1 MKKSLLLIVLCFVL
15 MISLFAKTEKVVILG
30 IDNDDRDSQ
39 YIKTMLEKRDLE
51 ALFKGNNVLELV
63 PLKETS
69 KTLKEESFKGTMKEM
84 TVETALNVAKKH
96 NANIAIWL
104 TVTKE
109 TQTSFK
115 VYGKLLSLRTNELK
129 DIAFVVSKNK
139 DERMNVL
146 NEQLL
151 NKTVE
156 FATGEIKKMF
166 DISVQNYNNKSYDI
180 ALENLLKL
188 QEIDESNPEVYYY
201 SGLVYFDTNQFDKAI
216 ESFNKVLSFD
226 PNRENAMLFLS
237 ETYKKQGNF
246 DKSIEVLEKVA
257 NTKQDDNLWLAIA
270 LMYKEKLSNL
280 SKAETSLENAINI
293 KADNEKTRRLLAE
306 ITFDNKDYSKA
317 IPHLEFM
324 TNIYPDDDDLG
335 RKLAISYQR
344 TGQLEKAIENYKSL
358 IANNANNKKAF
369 LNLGA
374 AYRAISFEKEAD
386 KYNKLAL
393 DTYMTVQ
400 KLDPDNG
407 KIDVSIADIYL
418 NMNELQK
425 AENFANSAIKKN
437 SEIYEPYVILGTIN
451 QKRGI
456 AKHSEYVDLQKK
468 TDSGS
473 LYGAQLD
480 QTIKVRDAAKS
491 SANGLF
497 KKAEELFKSAKT
509 KTDNPTTI
517 SDIDAKIQSNS
528 QYINMTKKDFFN

>member
-15 MISLFAKTEKVVILG
+15 LISLFAKTERVVILG
-30 IDNDDRDSQ
+30 VDSDDRESQ
-39 YIKTMLEKRDLE
+39 YIKTMLEKRDLD
-51 ALFKGNNVLELV
+51 ALFKDNKVLELV
-63 PLKETS
+63 PFKETS
-69 KTLKEESFKGTMKEM
+69 KSLKEESFKGLMKEM
-84 TVETALNVAKKH
+84 TVETALNVAKKQ

-104 TVTKE
+104 TVSKE

-115 VYGKLLSLRTNELK
+115 VFGKLLSARTNELK
-129 DIAFVVSKNK
+129 DISFVVSKNK
-139 DERMNVL
+139 DERMSSL
-146 NEQLL
+146 EEHLL
-151 NKTVE
+151 KRTSD
-156 FATGEIKKMF
+156 FATGEIIKMF
-166 DISVQNYNNKSYDI
+166 DIAVQNYNTKKYDI
-180 ALENLLKL
+180 ALENLEKL
-188 QEIDESNPEVYYY
+188 QEIDDSNPEVYYY
-201 SGLVYFDTNQFDKAI
+201 LGLVNYEKNQFDKAI
-216 ESFNKVLSFD
+216 TNFNKVLSID

-257 NTKQDDNLWLAIA
+257 NTKQDDNLWYAIA
-270 LMYKEKLSNL
+270 LMYKEKSNL
-280 SKAETSLENAINI
+280 SKAEISLENAIKI

-306 ITFDNKDYSKA
+306 ITFDNKDYTKA

-324 TNIYPDDDDLG
+324 TNIYPDDDELG
-335 RKLAISYQR
+335 RRLAVSYQR
-344 TGQLEKAIENYKSL
+344 TGQLDKAIENYKSL
-358 IANNANNKKAF
+358 IANNANNTRAY

-400 KLDPDNG
+400 KLEANNG

-418 NMNELQK
+418 NMNDLQK

-437 SEIYEPYVILGTIN
+437 SEIFEPYIILGMIN

-456 AKHSEYVDLQKK
+456 SKHSEFVDLQKK

-480 QTIKVRDAAKS
+480 QTIKVRDAAKA
-491 SANGLF
+491 SANSLF
-497 KKAEELFKSAKT
+497 KKAEEFFKTAKT
-509 KTDNPTTI
+509 KTDNPSTV
-517 SDIDAKIQSNS
+517 SDIDAKIQANA